1 MDEQRIE
8 LAKKNGT
15 HQDLYAEMVNRAIR
29 QKYSI
34 SDEVA
39 LLRQRDTK
47 PDEFAEYNEY
57 VELCKKQVRQVLG
70 EDNR

>member
-15 HQDLYAEMVNRAIR
+15 LQDLYAEMVNRAIR